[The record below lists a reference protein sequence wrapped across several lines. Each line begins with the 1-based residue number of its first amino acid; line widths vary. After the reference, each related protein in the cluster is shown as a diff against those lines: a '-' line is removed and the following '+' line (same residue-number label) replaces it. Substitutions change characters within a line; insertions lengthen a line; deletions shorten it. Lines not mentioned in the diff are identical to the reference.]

1 MPAGKGG
8 PLLPVQEAIDQL
20 LAAAKPL
27 QATERVPLTLA
38 LGRVLAAPVTSGVHV
53 PPADNSAMD
62 GYALRHADWP
72 GADAALPV
80 GLRIPAGQ
88 APGTLPAGQAA
99 RLFTGAEIPAGADT
113 VVMQEH
119 TREQGEGVIIEKL
132 PDVGANIRPRGQDIR
147 QGQEILPAG
156 KRLRAQELG
165 LLASTG
171 QGEVEVVRRLRVAI
185 ISNGDELIEPGNPLA
200 PGQIYNSNRYLLQG
214 LLDGWGFETVD
225 LGIAPDN
232 PEAIAGLFE
241 QAAEQA
247 DVILSSGGVSVGEE
261 DHVKAVVERLGALDL
276 WKIAMKPGKPLAF
289 GRVGDTPFIG
299 LPGNPASALVTTLV
313 IGRPFL
319 FARQGCSR
327 TQVDPVWLPA
337 GFAQAGSPRQEYLR
351 VRREGD
357 VLARYDNQSSGV
369 LLSACWGD
377 GLAVQ
382 APDTAITEGDP
393 VPYLSYQELM
403 G

>member
-1 MPAGKGG
+1 MAAYTPA
-8 PLLPVQEAIDQL
+8 PLLPVQEAVDQL
-20 LAAAKPL
+20 LASASPL
-27 QATERVPLTLA
+27 SETENVPLTAA
-38 LGRVLAAPVTSGVHV
+38 LGRVLARPVTSGVNV

-72 GADAALPV
+72 GVDAALPV

-88 APGTLPAGQAA
+88 APGSLPAGAAA
-99 RLFTGAEIPAGADT
+99 RIFTGAEIPAGADT

-119 TREQGEGVIIEKL
+119 TRETADGVMIDKL
-132 PDVGANIRPRGQDIR
+132 PALGANIRPRGQDIR
-147 QGQEILPAG
+147 DGQEILPAG

-171 QGEVEVVRRLRVAI
+171 QGEVEVVRKLRVAI
-185 ISNGDELIEPGNPLA
+185 ISIGDELIEPGHELA
-200 PGQIYNSNRYLLQG
+200 PGQIFNSNRYLLQG

-225 LGIAPDN
+225 LGIAPDD
-232 PEAIAGLFE
+232 PESIAAMFT
-241 QAAEQA
+241 AAAGQA

-289 GRVGDTPFIG
+289 GRVGETPFIG
-299 LPGNPASALVTTLV
+299 LPGNPASALVTTLI

-319 FARQGCSR
+319 FARQGRSR
-327 TQVDPVWLPA
+327 TQAEPVLLPA
-337 GFAQAGSPRQEYLR
+337 GFVQRGSPRQEYVR

-357 VLARYDNQSSGV
+357 ILARYDNQSSGV

-382 APDTAITEGDP
+382 APDTPIGEGDP
-393 VPYLSYQELM
+393 VPYLSYEALM

>member
-1 MPAGKGG
+1 MRGAKGG
-8 PLLPVQEAIDQL
+8 PLLPVQEAIDL
-20 LAAAKPL
+20 LLTAAIPL
-27 QATERVPLTLA
+27 RETERVPLTAA
-38 LGRVLAAPVTSGVHV
+38 LGRVLARPVTSGVNV

-99 RLFTGAEIPAGADT
+99 RIFTGAEIPAGADT
-113 VVMQEH
+113 VVMQEP
-119 TREQGEGVIIEKL
+119 TRGSAGGVVIEKL
-132 PDVGANIRPRGQDIR
+132 PAVGANIRPRGQDMR
-147 QGQEILPAG
+147 AGQEILPAG

-171 QGEVEVVRRLRVAI
+171 QGEVEVVRKLRVAI
-185 ISNGDELIEPGNPLA
+185 ISNGDELIEPGRELA

-225 LGIAPDN
+225 LGIAPDE
-232 PEAIAGLFE
+232 PGAIADLFSA
-241 QAAEQA
+241 AAEQS

-289 GRVGDTPFIG
+289 GRVADTPFIG

-319 FARQGCSR
+319 FARQGR
-327 TQVDPVWLPA
+327 AKTQVNPVLLPA
-337 GFAQAGSPRQEYLR
+337 GFSQAGSPRQEYLR

-382 APDTAITEGDP
+382 APDTAIGEGDP
-393 VPYLSYQELM
+393 VPYLSYESLM